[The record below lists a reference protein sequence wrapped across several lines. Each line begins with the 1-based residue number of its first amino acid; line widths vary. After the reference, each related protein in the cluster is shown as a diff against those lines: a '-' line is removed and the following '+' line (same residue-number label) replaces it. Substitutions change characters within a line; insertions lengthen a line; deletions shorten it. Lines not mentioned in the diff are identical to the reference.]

1 MSLTPEDIRALLRA
15 FEASDWD
22 EMSLAYGD
30 TRLDVTRTGRPPVAS
45 AAAAPTPIPVVAA
58 SQVPAAAPVSAA
70 PAAASAAAPAVS
82 APAVPAAAAPT
93 TGPAAGLPD
102 GHRVTSP
109 SLGLFWRSPQP
120 GAPPF
125 VEVGQRVEAE
135 DTVCIVE
142 VMKLMNHVKAGV
154 TGTVTAIVVDN
165 GAMVEF
171 AQPLVVISAEG

>member
-1 MSLTPEDIRALLRA
+1 MSLTPEDIRALVRA
-15 FEASDWD
+15 FESSDWD
-22 EMSLAYGD
+22 ELSLKYGD
-30 TRLDVTRTGRPPVAS
+30 TTLALTRTGQPPAGQ
-45 AAAAPTPIPVVAA
+45 PVT
-58 SQVPAAAPVSAA
+58 AA
-70 PAAASAAAPAVS
+70 PAAAAPAAVAAAPVAA
-82 APAVPAAAAPT
+82 APAVPAAVTAAAAPAPASGPT
-93 TGPAAGLPD
+93 TAALPD

-125 VEVGQRVEAE
+125 VEVGQQVNAE

-154 TGTVTAIVVDN
+154 SGTVVAIPVAN

-171 AQPLVVISAEG
+171 GETIVVIDPGA

>member
-1 MSLTPEDIRALLRA
+1 VSLTPEDIRALLRA

-30 TRLDVTRTGRPPVAS
+30 TRLDVTRTGRPPVSAPAAPV
-45 AAAAPTPIPVVAA
+45 AAAAVAA
-58 SQVPAAAPVSAA
+58 PAAAPV
-70 PAAASAAAPAVS
+70 AAAPAPT
-82 APAVPAAAAPT
+82 APVAAAPVAAVPAAAPT
-93 TGPAAGLPD
+93 TGPAAALPD

-125 VEVGQRVEAE
+125 VEVGQRIEAE

-154 TGTVTAIVVDN
+154 SGTVTAILVDN

-171 AQPLVVISAEG
+171 AQPLVIISPEG